1 LPLAPATLLT
11 TAHRTSAP
19 VLGDGELG
27 MILSAASRPEHRLAV
42 EGVERPWDRPSTA
55 GDLGGISLYAVA
67 SRVAGVPPRRA
78 LFYDGCDHCLVPVLD
93 QEVEELALGRALGFA
108 PDDWASISA
117 VVVLAIALPLLLA
130 GYRNLALKAGLL
142 AGGTAAA
149 KIRAVAGHVG
159 LRAQLVDSWDGAVL
173 ARELDLHPELEPIAA
188 IVALSA

>member
-1 LPLAPATLLT
+1 
-11 TAHRTSAP
+11 
-19 VLGDGELG
+19 
-27 MILSAASRPEHRLAV
+27 
-42 EGVERPWDRPSTA
+42 
-55 GDLGGISLYAVA
+55 
-67 SRVAGVPPRRA
+67 
-78 LFYDGCDHCLVPVLD
+78 VPVLD